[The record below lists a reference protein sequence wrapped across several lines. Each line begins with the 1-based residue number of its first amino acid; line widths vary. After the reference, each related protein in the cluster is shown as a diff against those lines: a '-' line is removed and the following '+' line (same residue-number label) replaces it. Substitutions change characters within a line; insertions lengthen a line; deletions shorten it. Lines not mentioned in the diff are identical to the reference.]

1 MTFMMM
7 RHLPALTMAAALFAM
22 SWSAQARD
30 AVTGPMGK
38 QAAQACRAD
47 YKKLCDGVKPGE
59 GRGLACLKQHES
71 ELSDGCKSALSEAK
85 DCAAKARELCGA
97 EGGDADKRRACL
109 KAHAAELSQCKAD
122 KSGKSET
129 AGS

>member
-1 MTFMMM
+1 MTFTMM
-7 RHLPALTMAAALFAM
+7 RPLLAMMVAAALAALP
-22 SWSAQARD
+22 WSARARD
-30 AVTGPMGK
+30 VLAGPMGK

-71 ELSDGCKSALSEAK
+71 ELSDGCKTALSDAK
-85 DCAAKARELCGA
+85 DCVAKAKELCGA
-97 EGGDADKRRACL
+97 EGGDAEKRRACL
-109 KAHAAELSQCKAD
+109 KAHAADLGQCKAD
-122 KSGKSET
+122 KSGKSDT